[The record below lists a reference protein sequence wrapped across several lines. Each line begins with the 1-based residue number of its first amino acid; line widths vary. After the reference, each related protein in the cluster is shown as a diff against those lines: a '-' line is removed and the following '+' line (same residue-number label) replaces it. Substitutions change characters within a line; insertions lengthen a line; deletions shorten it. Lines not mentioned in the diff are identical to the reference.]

1 MERVLIASRGTRFEL
16 VEETAPAKSAGAEA
30 REVPAEAR
38 TLAQLERDH
47 IAATLE
53 RLQWRIEGPGGA
65 AAALGI
71 NASTLR
77 SRMQKHGIRRPG
89 LGSGAARG

>member
-1 MERVLIASRGTRFEL
+1 VSGSQAGSRFEL

-30 REVPAEAR
+30 RDVPAEAR
-38 TLAQLERDH
+38 TLAELERDH

-65 AAALGI
+65 AAVLGI

-77 SRMQKHGIRRPG
+77 SRMRKHGIRRPG
-89 LGSGAARG
+89 PGSGAARA

>member
-1 MERVLIASRGTRFEL
+1 MFEL
-16 VEETAPAKSAGAEA
+16 VEETAPAKSAGADA

-38 TLAQLERDH
+38 TLAELERDH

-65 AAALGI
+65 AAVLGI

-77 SRMQKHGIRRPG
+77 GRMQKHGIRRPG
-89 LGSGAARG
+89 PGSGAARG